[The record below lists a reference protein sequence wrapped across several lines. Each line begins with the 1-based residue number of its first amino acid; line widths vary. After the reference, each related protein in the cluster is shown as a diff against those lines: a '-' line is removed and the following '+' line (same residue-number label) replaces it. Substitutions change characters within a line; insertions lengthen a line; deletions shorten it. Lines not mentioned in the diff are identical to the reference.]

1 MTKVEI
7 FSKIN
12 SLEPEIIQTLAD
24 LIALP
29 SVTPFNG
36 GDGEMAKAVY
46 LQDRAFKL
54 GLGTGERYD
63 AVDPDGNIRPNLVF
77 SVPGKTKRR
86 LWIVTHM
93 DVVPEGDRSLWKTDP
108 FKAVI
113 EDGKVIGRGSSDNLQ
128 ELVSSLYAL
137 VALRQL
143 NIEPEYEICLAFVA
157 DEEMGNRYGIVHL
170 IKQKLFRS
178 DDLLYVPDMGS
189 ESGDLVE
196 VAEKSG
202 LWVEFT
208 VRGKQVHASMPQ
220 LGLNACRIANELS
233 VALDHALH
241 AAFPE
246 ADDLFAPNIST
257 FEPTR
262 REKNVPNINT
272 VPGSETFCF
281 DCRVLPSVDLKDV
294 EAVIKEESDKISA
307 KTGAEISWSFPNYN
321 PAAEPTPVDCD
332 AYQLISAAVS
342 EVLNVKVRA
351 IGIGGGTC
359 AAFFRK
365 EGIPA
370 IVWGQEQDVAHMPN
384 EYAKI
389 EYILNETKVFAL
401 MMAGYKP
408 V

>member
-1 MTKVEI
+1 MMKDEL

-12 SLEPEIIQTLAD
+12 FLESEIVQTLMD

-29 SVTPFNG
+29 SVSPLNG
-36 GDGEMAKAVY
+36 GDGEMAKAEY
-46 LQDRAFKL
+46 LQAKAAKL
-54 GLGTGERYD
+54 GLGAGERYD
-63 AVDPDGNIRPNLVF
+63 VFDSAGNIRPNLIFRVR
-77 SVPGKTKRR
+77 GKTTRR

-93 DVVPEGDRSLWKTDP
+93 DVVPEGDRSLWNTDP
-108 FKAVI
+108 FKAVV

-143 NIEPEYEICLAFVA
+143 NIEPKYEICLAFVA
-157 DEEMGNRYGIVHL
+157 DEEMGSRYGIVHL
-170 IKQKLFRS
+170 IEQNLFRS

-196 VAEKSG
+196 IAEKSG
-202 LWVEFT
+202 LWAEFT
-208 VRGKQVHASMPQ
+208 VKGRQVHASMPQ
-220 LGLNACRIANELS
+220 LGLNACRVANELS
-233 VALDHALH
+233 VSLDRALH

-246 ADDLFAPNIST
+246 TDKLFLPNIST

-281 DCRVLPSVDLKDV
+281 DCRVLPTVDLKDV
-294 EAVIKEESDKISA
+294 EAVIKEESEKA
-307 KTGAEISWSFPNYN
+307 AARMGAEISWSFPNYN
-321 PAAEPTPVDCD
+321 PAAEPTSVDCD
-332 AYQLISAAVS
+332 AYQLMSAAVS
-342 EVLNVKVRA
+342 EVLHVQVRA

-370 IVWGQEQDVAHMPN
+370 IVWGQEHDVAHMPN

-401 MMAGYKP
+401 MMAGQETA
-408 V
+408 